1 MFRDNRWFVVESV
14 LTDSTLEQNYW
25 QLIALLRFYR
35 VKYKYDKA
43 TEHYKVPREDKD
55 KELANKMLDWVADYM
70 PFESY
75 KSDVIKNELWVLLGL

>member
-1 MFRDNRWFVVESV
+1 MFRDNRWYVVESV
-14 LTDSTLEQNYW
+14 LTESTLEQNYW

-35 VKYKYDKA
+35 VKYQYDKA
-43 TEHYKVPREDKD
+43 TGHYKIPRDTETQQRVNLLL
-55 KELANKMLDWVADYM
+55 EWVADYM